1 MVIGLKINIIN
12 ACSDLGVNIDGADI
26 GPLIISKNLDSNKI
40 NNTVNVLKS
49 NIKKSKDVNDLKK
62 NLKEVNEVNRQVF
75 NEVSNTIKGNL
86 FPITI
91 GGDHSIAIGSA
102 LASIKENRNLGIIWI
117 DAHLDYNTFD
127 TTITGNLHGLPLAA
141 IDGLCPD
148 LTNFFD
154 GNYYNPNNTVV
165 VGYRAKETN
174 AEIEVNNVKN
184 AGAHIFTDE
193 DINKCGIEEV
203 MKKAIEIASNGT
215 NGIHISYDLDV
226 INPEV
231 APGVSVPE
239 IGGFDLNTAYKV
251 RDILCD
257 NIDKIKSFDLVEYNP
272 SNDIDNKTLDIALNI
287 VNKII
292 DTK

>member
-193 DINKCGIEEV
+193 DINKYGIEEV

-226 INPEV
+226 IDPDI
-231 APGVSVPE
+231 APGVSIPAANGISLKE
-239 IGGFDLNTAYKV
+239 AYDFVNYIVNNKG
-251 RDILCD
+251 
-257 NIDKIKSFDLVEYNP
+257 KIKSIDLVEFNP
-272 SNDIDNKTLDIALNI
+272 LKDKANSTKKIAENILNKLIKDL
-287 VNKII
+287 
-292 DTK
+292 

>member
-1 MVIGLKINIIN
+1 MKTNIIN
-12 ACSDLGVNIDGADI
+12 ACSDLGVTTDGSNK
-26 GPLIISKNLDSNKI
+26 GPLVISKNLNSNKI
-40 NNTVNVLKS
+40 NNTITILKP
-49 NIKKSKDVNDLKK
+49 NIIKSKDINDLRK
-62 NLKEVNEVNRQVF
+62 NLDGVNAVSEKVF
-75 NEVSNTIKGNL
+75 NEVSKTIKDGL
-86 FPITI
+86 FPLTI

-102 LASIKENRNLGIIWI
+102 LASIKENKSLGIIWI
-117 DAHLDYNTFD
+117 DAHLDYNTFE

-141 IDGLCPD
+141 IDGLCHD
-148 LTNFFD
+148 LTKFFD
-154 GNYYNPNNTVV
+154 GNYYNPDNTVV

-174 AEIEVNNVKN
+174 AEIEINNVKR
-184 AGAHIFTDE
+184 AGGHIFTED
-193 DINKCGIEEV
+193 DINKYGIEEV

-226 INPEV
+226 INPKI

-239 IGGFDLNTAYKV
+239 YGGFDLNTAYKV

-272 SNDIDNKTLDIALNI
+272 SRDIDNKTLDISLNI
-287 VNKII
+287 INKII